1 VTFARPFGVRRQ
13 AARVALGATSVVAVA
28 YLAVSVAVVAVV
40 TNDLT
45 AQVDRRLAESF
56 EHVQSGPDPDEPFE
70 RPSGD
75 RPFGPP
81 TLIWAVAGDGTV
93 LTDAQ
98 TPDLPAELRSVVGPV
113 TASINGTELRLQ
125 GTQLGDRYV
134 IVGQSLDS
142 VVDARSTIV
151 LAEVLIAPVL
161 LLVVFLG
168 AVAIGRRV
176 AAPIEAARRRQLDF
190 TADAS
195 HELRTPLSVIE
206 ANTSLALAED
216 RDERWYRSA
225 FERVDHESKRMRRLL
240 DDMLWLARFDAA
252 QTPAGSEPVDL
263 GVLAAQTA
271 DRFAAIAETRSV
283 VLGVHVPVGSAPVV
297 APPDLLDRLLGVLLD
312 NACKY
317 VPEGGTVDVTVLVD
331 GARVSVTVDDSGP
344 GIPEAD
350 RARIFDRF
358 HRAEVAGETARPG
371 SADAAGSAGSRRAAG
386 TPVSAAGTPVSAAG
400 ASGAGLG
407 LAIGDVIVR
416 ATGGRWQVGAAPAG
430 GARFTVS
437 WPRALA

>member
-1 VTFARPFGVRRQ
+1 MTLGPTLGVRRQ
-13 AARVALGATSVVAVA
+13 AIRVALGATIVVAVA

-45 AQVDRRLAESF
+45 AQVDHRLGEALAR
-56 EHVQSGPDPDEPFE
+56 VPPGRDPDEAFE
-70 RPSGD
+70 RPPGE

-81 TLIWAVAGDGTV
+81 TLIWAVASDGSV

-98 TPDLPAELRSVVGPV
+98 TPNLPEQYETVVGPL
-113 TASINGTELRLQ
+113 TGSIDRTELRLQ
-125 GTQLGDRYV
+125 GTRVGDRYV
-134 IVGQSLDS
+134 VVGQSLES
-142 VVDARSTIV
+142 VSDARSTIV
-151 LAEVLIAPVL
+151 LAELLIAPVL
-161 LLVVFLG
+161 LLVVFFG

-216 RDERWYRSA
+216 RDETWYRTA
-225 FERVDHESKRMRRLL
+225 FERVDQESKRMRRLL

-252 QTPAGSEPVDL
+252 QAPPGSEPVDL

-271 DRFAAIAETRSV
+271 DRFAAVAETRGLRLTVRVPDEGASV
-283 VLGVHVPVGSAPVV
+283 A
-297 APPDLLDRLLGVLLD
+297 APPELLDRLLGVLLD

-317 VPEGGTVDVTVLVD
+317 VPEGGLVDVTVARD
-331 GARVSVTVDDSGP
+331 GSRIAVTVDDSGP
-344 GIPEAD
+344 GLPAID
-350 RARIFDRF
+350 RDRIFDRF
-358 HRAEVAGETARPG
+358 RRATEP
-371 SADAAGSAGSRRAAG
+371 AAGPSG
-386 TPVSAAGTPVSAAG
+386 T
-400 ASGAGLG
+400 SGAGLG
-407 LAIGDVIVR
+407 LAIADAIVR
-416 ATGGRWQVGAAPAG
+416 ATGGRWQLGTAPAG

-437 WPRALA
+437 WPRTL